1 MGEKLHESDRLVLAG
16 QPVPA
21 DLMPHDRLAGGE
33 TPKIVRAVLPLSDEQ
48 RAEVRAFADSLP
60 RQQRMKPAEMPLS
73 FDHFVRSEGPGALVM
88 RLLSNRNMDQSAV
101 ARAVA
106 EITRG
111 GRYWAASTYAIV
123 GTGRKELTP
132 DLLGDLAPL
141 LDIPADVLGT
151 LTGVTPEGIAVP
163 GLGEIIWAVRRL
175 TRAQAEEVRGT
186 AEAMSGSR

>member
-1 MGEKLHESDRLVLAG
+1 MVLG
-16 QPVPA
+16 GHPVPA
-21 DLMPHDRLAGGE
+21 ELMPQDRLAGGE

-48 RAEVRAFADSLP
+48 RAEVLAFADSLP
-60 RQQRMKPAEMPLS
+60 RQQRTQPAQMPVS
-73 FDHFVRSEGPGALVM
+73 FDHYLRSEGPGAQIM
-88 RLLSNRNMDQSAV
+88 RLLANRNMNQSAV
-101 ARAVA
+101 ARAVF

-111 GRYWAASTYAIV
+111 GRYWAASTYALV

-175 TRAQAEEVRGT
+175 TRAQAEEVRGV
-186 AEAMSGSR
+186 AEAMTGSRRGS